1 MEDEDLRF
9 ESVSHMRRD
18 GTLWIGNAANV
29 YPIKNFRW
37 NGNPVT
43 MLKNVE
49 TRGRLVRMGGTLV
62 PLLKVKEFRFSS
74 LSDDI

>member
-1 MEDEDLRF
+1 MEEKYGKLKQLMEDENLRF
-9 ESVSHMRRD
+9 ESVSQMRRD

-62 PLLKVKEFRFSS
+62 PPYSK
-74 LSDDI
+74 